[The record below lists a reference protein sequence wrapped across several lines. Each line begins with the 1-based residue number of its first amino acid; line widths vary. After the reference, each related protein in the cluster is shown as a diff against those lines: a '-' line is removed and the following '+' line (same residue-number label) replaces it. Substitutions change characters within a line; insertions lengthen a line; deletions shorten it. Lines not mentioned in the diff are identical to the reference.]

1 MRQGTI
7 VEATIGNPA
16 KACTAGARRPFESLR
31 LAKDGRAVSEAGKD
45 RWLLKDLRLRPE
57 RVGAAFMLVSCDAAA
72 SINGINK
79 DARLRASPRVSARLM
94 EFCCTN

>member
-1 MRQGTI
+1 MAGRGGARMRQGTI
-7 VEATIGNPA
+7 VEATIGIPA

-57 RVGAAFMLVSCDAAA
+57 RAGAAFML
-72 SINGINK
+72 GG
-79 DARLRASPRVSARLM
+79 L
-94 EFCCTN
+94 